1 MIAPVRTLSSF
12 KGRLNGLF
20 FLILTFGAVSAWG
33 QTNPAA
39 QTLPYSQSFVSSSFS
54 ILPAGWAAWNGMD
67 GSAVTTQALAEATA
81 PSGNAPFAAR
91 VSISPVGG
99 VFGYADGVN
108 GNDGVM
114 YIQTSSNET
123 NGVNQVALAINTTG
137 QSGIRVA
144 YDVEIISAQPRTV
157 GIVMQYRVGTS
168 GSWTTVSTTGNPYSQ
183 AGGTAGVK
191 ANVSATLPAA
201 ADNKPVVQLR
211 WATWRGTETGTSSGI
226 GIDNIAICPTP
237 VFSLGT
243 PSVCLGATSAALS
256 YTATSGFS
264 APNQYSIDFDATANA
279 AGFEDVP
286 LTTLPAS
293 PINIPVPGTAT
304 ATVYNATLT
313 IQNACGV
320 SATKDFTVSVNAL
333 PVCSATGADYVCDNS
348 TGNIYTAP
356 AGMASYNWSISGSG
370 SIPGSTT
377 GQTVSVTS
385 GNYLNNYTVAVTIT
399 DANGCVSNC
408 TKYTD
413 IFLFTPPANITV
425 NPNPACFGA
434 SIDLS
439 IAAAASS
446 TVSWT
451 GEGVSNS
458 SGTFVP
464 DDFFGYYNQT
474 TAVPTSPGSKVYS
487 VSVVADNGCSN
498 TGSVN
503 VTVNPL
509 PSAPSCPPNSSVCV
523 STPAYALTGGS
534 PGGGTYSGPG
544 VSAGNFNPA
553 TAGVGMH
560 TITYTVTD
568 GNSCTNTCSFT
579 VSVNPPPTC
588 SITFTNPPPW
598 GQDTTCAN
606 STGNVYSAPGGMSA
620 YNWSIAGSG
629 TITGATNGSSVTVT
643 AGNSGNYYLS
653 VTITD
658 ANGCIST
665 CSDET
670 PIKLAPTCLL
680 SGPASVAC
688 NSTGN
693 VFSVSNSS
701 FFISSYNWSVSGDA
715 TITSPTNGSSVTVTA
730 GTSNFTIN
738 VTSTDFNA
746 CTSFCSQNVTVPG
759 CNLDFSGKIIFSNN
773 NALGVNNATVNLAGS
788 GTGSD
793 VSDTNGDFSISSGL
807 NSGTFTL
814 TPTKTVSKL
823 NGLTAADVSAIQQ
836 HVANTTPITDP
847 YKLVAA
853 DVNKTNSINSLD
865 ASIINQ
871 ALLGN
876 PSALA
881 QIKTSWRFV
890 PTSHT
895 MTNPPWGFPEKRTYT
910 NINSSQ
916 SNQDFYGIKT
926 GDVVSSFANPANLGA
941 GQPLVLQ
948 STDRVLQA
956 GENIAVTFNAGQ
968 MDDLAAFQCALRFDP
983 EQLQVVEIQPSTA
996 IPLAMDNFGTY
1007 NIGEGEIRMV
1017 WAQAS
1022 GVAFADGAPVF
1033 SLQFTTLQ
1041 SGAKLSEV
1049 LQLDESE
1056 LPAVSYTTALTESK
1070 VALTFSELSG
1080 TANPAG
1086 AAGVQL
1092 LQNRPNPFN
1101 GQTSIGFVLPEACEA
1116 QLRVFDVSGRLL
1128 TERKGQ
1134 YAEGKNEEL
1143 FEVKGAAGVLYYEL
1157 TTPFGVVAKKMLAT
1171 RN

>member
-1 MIAPVRTLSSF
+1 
-12 KGRLNGLF
+12 
-20 FLILTFGAVSAWG
+20 
-33 QTNPAA
+33 
-39 QTLPYSQSFVSSSFS
+39 
-54 ILPAGWAAWNGMD
+54 
-67 GSAVTTQALAEATA
+67 
-81 PSGNAPFAAR
+81 
-91 VSISPVGG
+91 
-99 VFGYADGVN
+99 
-108 GNDGVM
+108 M

-183 AGGTAGVK
+183 AGGTTGVK
-191 ANVSATLPAA
+191 ANVSAILPAA
-201 ADNKPVVQLR
+201 ADNQPVVQLR

-264 APNQYSIDFDATANA
+264 TPNQYSIDFDAAANA
-279 AGFEDVP
+279 AGFADVP

-333 PVCSATGADYVCDNS
+333 PACSATGADYVCDNS

-385 GNYLNNYTVAVTIT
+385 GNFLSNYTVAVTIT

-503 VTVNPL
+503 VTVNP
-509 PSAPSCPPNSSVCV
+509 APTTPTITGPSSVCSGGNV
-523 STPAYALTGGS
+523 TLDAGAGYNTYAWSDGGGS
-534 PGGGTYSGPG
+534 GQT
-544 VSAGNFNPA
+544 ATFNNITSPK
-553 TAGVGMH
+553 
-560 TITYTVTD
+560 TYTVTVT
-568 GNSCTNTCSFT
+568 GANGCTNTDTHT

-629 TITGATNGSSVTVT
+629 TITSATNGSSVTVT
-643 AGNSGNYYLS
+643 AGAFGQYALF

-665 CSDET
+665 CWDET
-670 PIKLAPTCLL
+670 PIKPAPTCLL

-693 VFSVSNSS
+693 VYSVSNGS

-715 TITSPTNGSSVTVTA
+715 TITSPSNGSSVTVTA
-730 GTSNFTIN
+730 GTSNFTVN
-738 VTSTDFNA
+738 VTSTIYNA
-746 CTSFCSQNVTVPG
+746 CTSFCSQNVTVPS

-773 NALGVNNATVNLAGS
+773 NSLGVNNTTVNLAGS
-788 GTGSD
+788 ATGSD
-793 VSDTNGDFSISSGL
+793 VSDTNGDFSISSGVG
-807 NSGTFTL
+807 SGTFTL
-814 TPTKTVSKL
+814 TPAKTTGKL

-836 HVANTTPITDP
+836 HVANSTPITDP

-865 ASIINQ
+865 ASIVNQ

-895 MTNPPWGFPEKRTYT
+895 MTNPPWSFPEKRTYT

-916 SNQDFYGIKT
+916 NNQDFYGIKT
-926 GDVVSSFANPANLGA
+926 GDIVTTFANPANFGA

-948 STDRVLQA
+948 GTDRVLQA
-956 GENIAVTFNAGQ
+956 GEDIVVTFSANQA
-968 MDDLAAFQCALRFDP
+968 DDLAAFQCALRFDP

-1007 NIGEGEIRMV
+1007 NIADGEIRMV

-1022 GVAFADGAPVF
+1022 GVAFADGSPVF
-1033 SLQFTTLQ
+1033 SLQFATLQ

-1049 LQLDESE
+1049 LRIDESE
-1056 LPAVSYTTALTESK
+1056 LQALSYTTALAESK
-1070 VALTFSELSG
+1070 VELTFNELSG

-1116 QLRVFDVSGRLL
+1116 QLRIFDVSGRLL
-1128 TERKGQ
+1128 AERKGQ
-1134 YAEGKNEEL
+1134 YPAGKNEEL
-1143 FEVKGAAGVLYYEL
+1143 FEASGATGVLYYEL
-1157 TTPFGVVAKKMLAT
+1157 TTPFGVAT
-1171 RN
+1171 RKMVLKN